1 MVDDGRVSEPTRD
14 TTGVFGGSEE
24 FGPFDWNDPW
34 PTYDRLRQ
42 RAPVWRNPEGAWVL
56 TRHADCE
63 AVLRDQRFSSNARH
77 AIPPIEY
84 AEGDPRAL
92 LAEDDQRTLLFMD
105 PPDHT
110 RLRKLVSKG
119 FTPRT
124 VERLRP
130 RIQELVDGIL
140 DDAADRGGLDVVADL
155 GFELPV
161 TVICEMLGVPLADR
175 DQFAGWS
182 SDASRLLDADLDP
195 ELLQQGLAAAF
206 NFVTYFQD
214 LFAQRRAHP
223 ADDLVS
229 ALIAVE
235 EEGDTLTEEELT
247 SIVMLLFIA
256 GHETTMNLIGNG
268 TYALVRDPDQA
279 ARWRQD
285 PSLDGPGV
293 EELLRF
299 DGPAHVT
306 ARIATDDLEV
316 NGNRFAKGNTVI
328 TLVSAANRD
337 PVRFDDPA
345 RLDIGRV
352 DNHHLAFSQGLHYCL
367 GAALARLEG
376 QIAVGSLLRRF
387 PDLELAEQPV
397 YRDHFVLRGLT
408 SLHVTV

>member
-1 MVDDGRVSEPTRD
+1 MSETSQESS
-14 TTGVFGGSEE
+14 GVFGGSDE
-24 FGPFDWNDPW
+24 FGAYDWNDPW
-34 PTYDRLRQ
+34 PTYDRLRTE
-42 RAPVWRNPEGAWVL
+42 APVWRNPEGVWVL

-63 AVLRDQRFSSNARH
+63 SVLRDPRFSSNDKH
-77 AIPPIEY
+77 AIPPRVFV
-84 AEGDPRAL
+84 EGDARAL
-92 LAEDDQRTLLFMD
+92 LDAEDQRTLLFMD

-140 DDAADRGGLDVVADL
+140 DDAADAGGLDVVADL

-175 DQFAGWS
+175 DQFSGWS
-182 SDASRLLDADLDP
+182 SDAARLLDNDIDGD
-195 ELLQQGLAAAF
+195 LLQQGLLAAF
-206 NFVTYFQD
+206 NFVQYFQE
-214 LFAQRRAHP
+214 LFAERRQYP
-223 ADDLVS
+223 TDDLVS

-235 EEGDTLTEEELT
+235 EEGDRLSEEELT

-268 TYALVRDPDQA
+268 TYALLRAPDQL
-279 ARWRQD
+279 ARWRSD
-285 PSLDGPGV
+285 PSFDVSGV

-299 DGPAHVT
+299 EGPVHVT
-306 ARIATDDLEV
+306 ARIATDDIDV
-316 NGNRFAKGNTVI
+316 NGHSFAKGNTLI

-337 PVRFDDPA
+337 PARFSDPA
-345 RLDIGRV
+345 HLDIGRG
-352 DNHHLAFSQGLHYCL
+352 DNHHLTFSMGLHYCL

-376 QIAVGSLLRRF
+376 QIAVGSLVRRF
-387 PDLELAEQPV
+387 PDLELTSPPV

-408 SLHVTV
+408 SLDVSV

>member
-1 MVDDGRVSEPTRD
+1 M
-14 TTGVFGGSEE
+14 FGGSDA
-24 FGPFDWNDPW
+24 FGPYDWNDPW
-34 PTYDRLRQ
+34 PTYDRMRSEV
-42 RAPVWRNPEGAWVL
+42 PVWRNPEGVWVL

-63 AVLRDQRFSSNARH
+63 AVLRDPRFSSNSKH
-77 AIPPIEY
+77 ADPPRVFV
-84 AEGDPRAL
+84 EGDPRAL
-92 LAEDDQRTLLFMD
+92 LDEEDQRTLLFMD

-130 RIQELVDGIL
+130 RIQQLVDGIL
-140 DDAADRGGLDVVADL
+140 DDAADAGRLDVVADL

-175 DQFAGWS
+175 DQFSGWS
-182 SDASRLLDADLDP
+182 SDASRLLDADIDD
-195 ELLQQGLAAAF
+195 ELLQRGLLAAF
-206 NFVTYFQD
+206 SFVEYFQE
-214 LFAQRRAHP
+214 LFAERRLRP

-235 EEGDTLTEEELT
+235 EEGDRLSEEELT

-268 TYALVRDPDQA
+268 TYALLRAPEQL
-279 ARWRQD
+279 ARWRAD
-285 PSLDGPGV
+285 PSLDIAGV

-299 DGPAHVT
+299 DGPVHVT
-306 ARIATDDLEV
+306 GRIATQDLEI
-316 NGNRFAKGNTVI
+316 NGNPFAKGNTVI

-337 PVRFDDPA
+337 PARFADPA
-345 RLDIGRV
+345 RLDVGRQ
-352 DNHHLAFSQGLHYCL
+352 DNHHLAFSQGMHYCL

-376 QIAVGSLLRRF
+376 QIAVGSLVRRF
-387 PDLELAEQPV
+387 PDLELVSPPV

-408 SLHVTV
+408 ALEVTTG

>member
-1 MVDDGRVSEPTRD
+1 MSDAPRD
-14 TTGVFGGSEE
+14 TSGVFGGSDE
-24 FGPFDWNDPW
+24 FGPYDWNDPW
-34 PTYDRLRQ
+34 PTYDRLRKET
-42 RAPVWRNPEGAWVL
+42 PVWRNPEGVWVL
-56 TRHADCE
+56 TRHVDCE
-63 AVLRDQRFSSNARH
+63 AVLRDQRFSSNPRH
-77 AIPPIEY
+77 ADPPRVY
-84 AEGDPRAL
+84 AEGDPRSL
-92 LAEDDQRTLLFMD
+92 VEAEDQRTLLFMD

-130 RIQELVDGIL
+130 RIQQLVDGIL
-140 DDAADRGGLDVVADL
+140 DDAADAGGLDVVADL

-175 DQFAGWS
+175 DQFSGWS
-182 SDASRLLDADLDP
+182 SDASRLLDADIDD
-195 ELLQQGLAAAF
+195 ELLQRGLLAAF
-206 NFVTYFQD
+206 NFIRYFQE
-214 LFAQRRAHP
+214 LFAERRVRP

-235 EEGDTLTEEELT
+235 EEGDRLSEEELT

-268 TYALVRDPDQA
+268 TYALLRSPDQR
-279 ARWRQD
+279 ARWGHD
-285 PSLDGPGV
+285 PSLDVPGV

-299 DGPAHVT
+299 DGPVHVT
-306 ARIATDDLEV
+306 ARIATEELEV
-316 NGNRFAKGNTVI
+316 NGHRFAKGNTVV

-337 PVRFDDPA
+337 PARFADPA
-345 RLDIGRV
+345 HLDLSRS
-352 DNHHLAFSQGLHYCL
+352 DNHHLALSQGLHYCL

-376 QIAVGSLLRRF
+376 QIAVGSLIRRF
-387 PDLELAEQPV
+387 PDLELASQPV

-408 SLHVTV
+408 ALDVTV